1 MKKKTTIENPA
12 VQNATPEIKN
22 PVNEK
27 RQQLKDLSQ
36 ALKPAVTNG
45 DFPNLNS
52 ALLDYYKRT
61 SGATT
66 FHTLQGWNKL
76 GYTINKGSKSFLIW
90 GKPVKVSADTP
101 EAYEYF
107 PVSFLF
113 NENQVTLSKKEV
125 QA

>member
-1 MKKKTTIENPA
+1 MKKKTSIEKTE
-12 VQNATPEIKN
+12 VQNVTTEIKN
-22 PVNEK
+22 PINEK
-27 RQQLKDLSQ
+27 RQMLKDLSI
-36 ALKPAVTNG
+36 ALKPAVQNG
-45 DFPNLNS
+45 DFPNLN
-52 ALLDYYKRT
+52 AAIIDYYKRT
-61 SGATT
+61 SGANT

-76 GYTINKGSKSFLIW
+76 GYTVNKGSKSFIVW

-113 NENQVTLSKKEV
+113 NENQVTISKKEV